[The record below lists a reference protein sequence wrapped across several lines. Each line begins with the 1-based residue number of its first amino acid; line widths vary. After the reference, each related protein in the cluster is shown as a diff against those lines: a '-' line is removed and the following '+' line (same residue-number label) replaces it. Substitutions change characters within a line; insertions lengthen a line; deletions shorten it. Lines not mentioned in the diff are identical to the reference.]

1 MGFWIF
7 MFVMILLIPL
17 TMIGFGKMF
26 LKNAQGDIN
35 VIFGYRSS
43 MSMKNKET
51 WEFAHKYCGK
61 IWHVGGW
68 ILLVISVTPMFLV
81 LGKDTD
87 TVGLV
92 GGILCMVQMLPLVGA
107 IIPTEIA
114 LSKKFDKDGK
124 AYEKDT

>member
-1 MGFWIF
+1 MGFWVF

-35 VIFGYRSS
+35 AIFGYRST

-68 ILLVISVTPMFLV
+68 ILLVISVIPMLLV

-87 TVGLV
+87 TVGLI

-114 LSKKFDKDGK
+114 LNKNFDKDGNRR
-124 AYEKDT
+124 